1 MRPREVEARIL
12 ELGGWHV
19 RTRGSHRL
27 YRAMKTEGTEI
38 INAQTSVAF
47 HPADIPKGTLHKIQK
62 DMVQVFGEGWL
73 L

>member
-1 MRPREVEARIL
+1 MESRIL

-27 YRAMKTEGTEI
+27 YRATKTGETGNV
-38 INAQTSVAF
+38 NAQTTVGF
-47 HPADIPKGTLHKIQK
+47 HPGDIPNGTLHKIQK
-62 DMVQVFGEGWL
+62 DMVPVFGEGWL